1 MRDFNFFDP
10 YIKVQAKPK
19 SRMFLMI
26 ILLAFALA
34 LVLFY
39 QILLIN
45 KANDLEN
52 DIAEIDQY
60 LLSADTLSK
69 SSEVDRK
76 QAEFETLQMAYT
88 NLVAVTMEIEMS
100 SSIDDM
106 LFEQINAQLP
116 SGTFLTDV
124 SNTAQLLTI
133 KGYSMEYSNIA
144 QFAFNLHNNGTLDS
158 ILIPN
163 ITENNGSYMFTITAS
178 VGAEVSYE
186 N

>member
-19 SRMFLMI
+19 SRTFIMV
-26 ILLAFALA
+26 ILLA
-34 LVLFY
+34 LVLALILFY
-39 QILLIN
+39 QIMLIN
-45 KANDLEN
+45 KSNDLEN
-52 DIAEIDQY
+52 DIAEIDAY
-60 LLSADTLSK
+60 LT
-69 SSEVDRK
+69 SSETKSKIIDVDSK
-76 QAEFETLQMAYT
+76 QAEFDSLQLAYT
-88 NLVAVTMEIEMS
+88 NLVAVTMEIELS

-124 SNTAQLLTI
+124 SNVAQILTI
-133 KGYSMEYSNIA
+133 KGYALEYNSIA
-144 QFAFNLHNNGTLDS
+144 QFAFNLHENGDLVNV
-158 ILIPN
+158 LIPN

>member
-19 SRMFLMI
+19 SRIFIMV
-26 ILLAFALA
+26 ILLALVFA

-39 QILLIN
+39 QMLLIN
-45 KANDLEN
+45 KANDLED
-52 DIAEIDQY
+52 DIGEIDQY
-60 LLSADTLSK
+60 LTSSDTQNKLI
-69 SSEVDRK
+69 EVDNK
-76 QAEFETLQMAYT
+76 QAEFDTLQMAYT
-88 NLVAVTMEIEMS
+88 NLVAVTMEIEMT

-116 SGTFLTDV
+116 SGTFLTDI
-124 SNTAQLLTI
+124 SNTAQVLTI

-144 QFAFNLHNNGTLDS
+144 QFAFNLHNNGNLDNV
-158 ILIPN
+158 LIPN